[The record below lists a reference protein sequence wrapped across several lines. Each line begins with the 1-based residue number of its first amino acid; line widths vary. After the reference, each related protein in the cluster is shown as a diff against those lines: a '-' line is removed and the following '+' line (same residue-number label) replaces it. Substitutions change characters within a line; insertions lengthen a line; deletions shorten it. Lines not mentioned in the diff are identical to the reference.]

1 MAPVMIF
8 LGAVIFLYGIIFG
21 SFLNVCIYRIPKKES
36 IVSTPSHC
44 MNCGYRLK
52 WYDLVPLFS
61 FLFLKGRCRQCKTKL
76 SWQYPVV
83 EALNGVLWVLT
94 FAFGGMTW
102 DSLLGC
108 CLVSALLVLSVIDWR
123 TYEIPLGINIFIA
136 VLGVIHLLVHCDQW
150 LTYVLGFFC
159 VSAVLFLLYL
169 FTKGRGMGG
178 GDIKLMAAAGLFLG
192 WKLVIVAFL
201 FGCLYACVIHIA
213 RMMIYK
219 KDSVLAFG
227 PYLSGGILTALWF
240 GERIIQWYVNL
251 LP

>member
-1 MAPVMIF
+1 MVPVYLF
-8 LGAVIFLYGIIFG
+8 LGAVIFIYGIIFG

-94 FAFGGMTW
+94 FLFCGMTW
-102 DSLLGC
+102 DSLLAC
-108 CLVSALLVLSVIDWR
+108 FLISALLVLSVIDWR
-123 TYEIPLGINIFIA
+123 TYEIPLGINLFIA
-136 VLGVIHLLVHCDQW
+136 VLGVINLLVHRDQW
-150 LTYVLGFFC
+150 HVHALGFFC
-159 VSAVLFLLYL
+159 VSVFLLLLYWL
-169 FTKGRGMGG
+169 TKGKGIGG

-192 WKLVIVAFL
+192 WRLVIVAFL
-201 FGCLYACVIHIA
+201 FGCLYACVIHIT
-213 RMMIYK
+213 RMK
-219 KDSVLAFG
+219 LKNTGSVLALG
-227 PYLSGGILTALWF
+227 PYLSAGILTAVWF
-240 GERIIQWYVNL
+240 GETIIQWYVNL
-251 LP
+251 MH